1 MKIFKPTNI
10 ILTLTLL
17 GLSITSCEKLVDVDV
32 PNNQIT
38 TEIVFQDTQTANAV
52 MAGLYA
58 GIRDNSI
65 LAGDKLGPHLGV
77 YTDDLDFYGQT
88 ATNGIL
94 ELYQNQQT
102 DTNSLIYSNWASTYQ
117 QIFVAN
123 AILEGVQSSTS
134 LPSSDRNRL
143 RGEALFLR
151 SILFFYLQQL
161 FGDIPYPITTNYQV
175 NTTLYKIPSHEVL
188 EKLKSDI
195 QESIGLLN
203 DSYNNQERIFV
214 NRKTAQLLLAKVY
227 MVQNRWSD
235 AESLLTDI
243 VQSPLY
249 SFENDLSKVF
259 LKSGSH
265 ILWQLKPK
273 NPGDA
278 TKEAT
283 TYYFTGAAP
292 DRYNLTANLVAAFS
306 SADQRKQK
314 WMATVTVGANTWY
327 RSDKYKN
334 RTSNTTEY
342 SVIFRLEE
350 VYLLLAEDLAKQNKI
365 TQALPYVNATRLR
378 AGIGALSNTISQS
391 TLLNE
396 IQLENR
402 REFFTET
409 GHRFFDLKRAGQLQS
424 LSSVKGNWKTYHQL
438 WPLPQKELQL
448 NPNLKPQNPGY

>member
-1 MKIFKPTNI
+1 MKLFKFINI
-10 ILTLTLL
+10 ILILSLL
-17 GLSITSCEKLVDVDV
+17 GLSTASCEKLVEVDV
-32 PNNQIT
+32 PNNQVT
-38 TEIVFQDTQTANAV
+38 TKLVFQDAQTANAV

-65 LAGDKLGPHLGV
+65 LSGDKLGPHLGV
-77 YTDDLDFYGQT
+77 YTDDLDSYAQT
-88 ATNGIL
+88 ATNGIF

-102 DTNSLIYSNWASTYQ
+102 DTNALIYSNWASTYQ

-151 SILFFYLQQL
+151 SMMFFYLQQL
-161 FGDIPYPITTNYQV
+161 FGDIPYPITTDYQV
-175 NTTLYKIPSHEVL
+175 NTTLYKIPSGQVL
-188 EKLKSDI
+188 EKLQSDL

-203 DSYNNQERIFV
+203 DSYNNQERIFA

-235 AESLLTDI
+235 AESLLTGI

-283 TYYFTGAAP
+283 IYYFTGAAP
-292 DRYNLTANLVAAFS
+292 NSYALTANLVAAFS
-306 SADQRKQK
+306 LADQRKQK
-314 WMATVTVGANTWY
+314 WMATVTVGANNWY

-334 RTSNTTEY
+334 RSSNTTEY

-350 VYLLLAEDLAKQNKI
+350 AYLLLAEDLAKQNKI
-365 TQALPYVNATRLR
+365 TQALPYVNATRQR
-378 AGIGALSNTISQS
+378 AGIGALNNVISQS
-391 TLLNE
+391 ALLNE

-402 REFFTET
+402 REFFTEM
-409 GHRFFDLKRAGQLQS
+409 GHRFFDLKRTEQLQS
-424 LSSVKGNWKTYHQL
+424 LISVKSNWKTYHQL

-448 NPNLKPQNPGY
+448 NPNLNPQNSGY